1 MSTQNEA
8 GGQISLTELIFREYE
23 KDRKQEQFSYKILA
37 FIRRIFSKGEEIPLT
52 HGGYLEDGQSVRILE
67 SLKAKEIT
75 SPDNKVLIVAR
86 EGRVFADIRGTLVYI
101 AGEANGDIKAE
112 RIYIKGNV
120 EGEIEAEHVEIFPG
134 GQIKGHV
141 RTARLLMHKKGIL
154 RGQCD
159 IN

>member
-1 MSTQNEA
+1 MTTQNEA
-8 GGQISLTELIFREYE
+8 GGQMPLLELIFREYE
-23 KDRKQEQFSYKILA
+23 RDRKQERISYRVIA
-37 FIRRIFSKGEEIPLT
+37 FIRRLFSKGEEIPVT

-67 SLKAKEIT
+67 SLKAREIT
-75 SPDNKVLIVAR
+75 SPENKVLIVAR
-86 EGRVFADIRGTLVYI
+86 EGRVFADIKGSLVYV

-112 RIYIKGNV
+112 RIYVKGTV
-120 EGEIEAEHVEIFPG
+120 EGVIEAEHVEIFPG

-141 RTARLLMHKKGIL
+141 RTARLLMHKKGVL